1 MNIRALLVT
10 FCGILGSICAYGS
23 LMGTSTLPEG
33 INSPSLRF
41 GMIDGIS
48 QKYTESGSLMNLGD
62 YKSVVFDAKSLAKF
76 NSDAKRLIDALNRF
90 GGHNL
95 GDAFN
100 LGVLRVD
107 TMPKVQYY
115 APVFAR
121 GITKNWTIGVG
132 VPVVSYT
139 NKISLSQEFSN
150 IEYYRQQFSGL
161 NPELDAALN
170 TDLSKATNETL
181 TAKGYKPLANRDE
194 SFIGDVNVVSI
205 YKFYEKGDITMA
217 HQAQLNLP
225 TGPKYDTDDLAALNV
240 FGRTNITNSFVY
252 SHKIFAG
259 AYLVPYV
266 SYLVNIPDN
275 ITARVPT
282 NEDDTL
288 PDATTKEDVT
298 RTLGNIATVGGNAFY
313 EFSDSWTLG
322 AGYDYSTKE
331 KDVYRGDR
339 NTRYDLLALNSAS
352 TAHRV
357 KAELTYSTVNSYF
370 KKTALIPMMISYQIS
385 DVFAGVNI
393 ERQLAQEMNLMMFF

>member
-1 MNIRALLVT
+1 MILRKVLILI
-10 FCGILGSICAYGS
+10 CGVLSAVCAQAS
-23 LMGTSTLPEG
+23 LIGTSTLPEG

-41 GMIDGIS
+41 GMVDGIS

-76 NSDAKRLIDALNRF
+76 NADAKRLIDALNRF

-121 GITKNWTIGVG
+121 GITKNWTVGFG
-132 VPVVSYT
+132 VPIVSYT

-150 IEYYRQQFSGL
+150 LDYYRQQFSGL
-161 NPELDAALN
+161 NAELDAALN

-181 TAKGYKPLANRDE
+181 TAKGYKPLTSRDE

-205 YKFYEKGDITMA
+205 FKFYEKGDSTLA

-240 FGRTNITNSFVY
+240 FGRTNLTNTFVY
-252 SHKIFAG
+252 SHKVFTG

-266 SYLVNIPDN
+266 SYLINIPDG

-282 NEDDTL
+282 DEDDTL
-288 PDATTKEDVT
+288 PDANTKEDVT
-298 RTLGNIATVGGNAFY
+298 RILGNIATLGGNAFY
-313 EFSDSWTLG
+313 EITDSWMLG
-322 AGYDYSTKE
+322 AGYDYSTKD

-339 NTRYDLLALNSAS
+339 NSRYDLLAVNSAS

-370 KKTALIPMMISYQIS
+370 KKKAIIPMMISYQIS